1 MAIKG
6 KNTNTYKGG
15 KFNKVQWSAKVVN
28 DETKEVPTLDFSK
41 NFYQRAY
48 DLKTVKTKINKELNV
63 VTKQIK
69 KIKNDKDTG
78 DLLKNGLT
86 NQLSAYENARTTFL
100 KDVKALYNGAINT
113 YNEWLQYIY
122 EQLARTAIT
131 NQGSATAVNP
141 GDISGDDNAGTE

>member
-6 KNTNTYKGG
+6 KNTNVYKSG

-48 DLKTVKTKINKELNV
+48 DLKTVKSKINKELNV

-86 NQLSAYENARTTFL
+86 NQLSAYE
-100 KDVKALYNGAINT
+100 KALYNGAINT